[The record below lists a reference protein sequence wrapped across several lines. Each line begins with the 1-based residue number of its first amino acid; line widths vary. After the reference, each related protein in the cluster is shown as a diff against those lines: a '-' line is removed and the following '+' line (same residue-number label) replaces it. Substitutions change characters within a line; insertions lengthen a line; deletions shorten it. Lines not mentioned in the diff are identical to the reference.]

1 MMSPVNLLE
10 QLSGNKLSSNQI
22 KIIFA
27 SLIVVLAIILSQS
40 LESFRTVKILIGANQ
55 WVGYEPLHLSDQ
67 RGELEN
73 YNFQVMEFKNSSY
86 LIKAFERNLIDV
98 AALTID
104 EAIIL
109 SQNVDDLV
117 IILALDVS
125 SGGDAIVTLNEKL
138 DIKNLKNHR
147 VGVEEFAVGHYLLSR
162 AAELNQI
169 DLKEINIV
177 PLTIDRHVEAI
188 KNDKVDFL
196 CTFNPVV
203 EKVIN
208 LGGKIVFNSKNIPN
222 EIVDVLVVRRSLLNQ
237 NEKKF
242 HSLVSIL
249 MDKMEKL
256 AQRQPAIINEV
267 ANRNGVETQ
276 IVIKQLEDITIP
288 IGKENLNVLNRLKES
303 VLNRVT
309 RYLVFSGRF
318 KKERL
323 NLEVDVSA
331 LENGLMTRDQ

>member
-1 MMSPVNLLE
+1 M
-10 QLSGNKLSSNQI
+10 SSNQI

-40 LESFRTVKILIGANQ
+40 LESLKTVKILIGANQ
-55 WVGYEPLHLSDQ
+55 WIGYESLHLSDQ
-67 RGELEN
+67 RGELESH
-73 YNFQVMEFKNSSY
+73 NFQVMEFKNASY

-117 IILALDVS
+117 IIFALDVS

-138 DIKNLKNHR
+138 DIKDLRNHR
-147 VGVEEFAVGHYLLSR
+147 VGVEEYAVGHYLLSR

-177 PLTIDRHVEAI
+177 PLTIDRHLEAI

-203 EKVIN
+203 EEVVN
-208 LGGKIVFNSKNIPN
+208 HGGKIVFNSKNIPN

-242 HSLVSIL
+242 QSLISIL
-249 MDKMEKL
+249 MDKMERL

-267 ANRNGVETQ
+267 ANRNGVDTRT
-276 IVIKQLEDITIP
+276 VIKQLEDISIP

-323 NLEVDVSA
+323 NLDVDVTV
-331 LENGLMTRDQ
+331 LENGLMMRHQ